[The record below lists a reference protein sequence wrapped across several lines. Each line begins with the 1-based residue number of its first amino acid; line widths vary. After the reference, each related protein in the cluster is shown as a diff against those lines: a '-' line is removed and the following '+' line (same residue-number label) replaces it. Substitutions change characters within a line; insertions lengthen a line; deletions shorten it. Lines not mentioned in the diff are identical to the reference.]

1 MTFCKSYISLYF
13 TLKNQFMDLR
23 RNHINQRVLVYAILW
38 IASYTCSILTL
49 KSFNLPVEVGLVL
62 TIVTILAFSVF
73 IYKYYRS
80 IFFMDEVQ
88 IKIQM
93 EAIVIAF
100 SLGLMLLMTLGL
112 LDLFIT
118 LNKDWSYRHI
128 VPLFATFYFT
138 GLYISKRKYH
148 YDHEKHD

>member
-1 MTFCKSYISLYF
+1 
-13 TLKNQFMDLR
+13 MDLR

-62 TIVTILAFSVF
+62 TFVTILAFSVF

-88 IKIQM
+88 IKIQL
-93 EAIVIAF
+93 EAVVIAF

-112 LDLFIT
+112 LDL
-118 LNKDWSYRHI
+118 L
-128 VPLFATFYFT
+128 
-138 GLYISKRKYH
+138 
-148 YDHEKHD
+148 